1 MDLTWLAV
9 HPVRHAVWF
18 EWRFASVRLLRETVH
33 RSWRLLQSASH
44 CSHTHLHARR
54 RTDTSTPMHSSTL
67 RGFLVSAVPL
77 KIIWRFAVGGEAG
90 TRSTTGPTPSGPRS
104 CSAGSWL
111 SSGSR
116 PWEKIGERKERKVSF
131 SWSGQCLVGC
141 QLNGSNP
148 CPWLPT
154 WWHAGRGRTASDP
167 SANRWKLW
175 FSGTRQCPAL
185 GAGTATGERE
195 RLSERANRCQIWK
208 TMWLRT
214 CWRVEGDFSYQV
226 IRHSSIVGN
235 SQDLCEE
242 VGVAVSSD
250 PQIHHLTGQ
259 NIWISVANKA
269 NLTPAS

>member
-1 MDLTWLAV
+1 MSLRLRESAKSKTKKSIRMDLTWLAV

-54 RTDTSTPMHSSTL
+54 RTDTGTPMHSSTL

-116 PWEKIGERKERKVSF
+116 PWEKIWERKKRKVSF

-141 QLNGSNP
+141 QLNGSKP

-185 GAGTATGERE
+185 GAGTATGERGRGYQSE
-195 RLSERANRCQIWK
+195 LKGVRSERRCGWGLADEWRVTSPTRLSGTA
-208 TMWLRT
+208 
-214 CWRVEGDFSYQV
+214 
-226 IRHSSIVGN
+226 
-235 SQDLCEE
+235 
-242 VGVAVSSD
+242 A
-250 PQIHHLTGQ
+250 
-259 NIWISVANKA
+259 
-269 NLTPAS
+269 